1 MKKLNKILSLASA
14 TFLLAGCGNNS
25 QTISYDDFVNVDK
38 TLLEVNDAILEVK
51 GTFKT
56 FAEYNER
63 VALLKTKSKSQD
75 STLTISENDFK
86 ENNVISLMISS
97 YYGILPLE
105 YLGYDLVVEEVN
117 GSEENVISFSF
128 NFHADGK
135 DYGSSFVCLHEFLI
149 PVNHLDLST
158 TTCVNVKM
166 TKEGKDF
173 YKNSRYVSYKY

>member
-86 ENNVISLMISS
+86 ENNVISLIISVQS
-97 YYGILPLE
+97 
-105 YLGYDLVVEEVN
+105 
-117 GSEENVISFSF
+117 
-128 NFHADGK
+128 A
-135 DYGSSFVCLHEFLI
+135 CL
-149 PVNHLDLST
+149 
-158 TTCVNVKM
+158 
-166 TKEGKDF
+166 
-173 YKNSRYVSYKY
+173 